1 MAELVRHRQ
10 TKGSATDR
18 LHLNHRA
25 TPRLHTNSLGLPKML
40 QAQSS
45 REIKSHASLHEI
57 GEKSSEIVPLGA
69 ASRGI
74 ELDSR
79 YIQISRFA
87 ATKRWV
93 TMAGTKECVAPE
105 HLRPRLTRSFRG
117 FASVYQLLTLLVQ
130 SVSRTT
136 DSVSA
141 CNPLEVLVAESSY
154 FSGPSSRRGA
164 MRVMSPRN
172 V

>member
-1 MAELVRHRQ
+1 
-10 TKGSATDR
+10 
-18 LHLNHRA
+18 
-25 TPRLHTNSLGLPKML
+25 ML

-57 GEKSSEIVPLGA
+57 GEKSSEIVPVRA

-79 YIQISRFA
+79 YIQINRFA

-105 HLRPRLTRSFRG
+105 HLGPRLTRSFRG
-117 FASVYQLLTLLVQ
+117 FASVYQLLTLFVQ

-141 CNPLEVLVAESSY
+141 RKPSAGFCSS
-154 FSGPSSRRGA
+154 G
-164 MRVMSPRN
+164 RVISEDRARAAWLRELRCLGTP
-172 V
+172 